1 MANLKYQD
9 LKKRKNSSKFIDK
22 IFGVKGLD
30 GGTNENNWN
39 TDNGLFLSEG
49 VEIGGEMFKKFDY
62 ELYTRLISADK
73 NPGVFLYGKYS
84 GKRAFTKVNMTKCFK
99 SKEFG
104 GQGSKGNAGH
114 QFERVLNRRID
125 ECLTS
130 VCCKGEYADEGKHL
144 IDILSRHV
152 GSPCK
157 SIEDEGSKN
166 QKRPIK
172 VSSGAPYIDPKN
184 ASEHGALLTDLT
196 VHHNNKH
203 KSYLSLKSTSTI
215 TFINAGVSTDY
226 FVQADM
232 KKGIVSKPKGVALLE
247 AFGINNAMFCDVFN
261 NYGTKKFSSIE
272 AKPDKSKLENFM
284 QTAIGAN
291 YHMIHEL
298 QGKIY
303 YWYVGVAENKKYA
316 DISNSKM
323 TIHYGGKNGMGK
335 RVDIEF
341 GNQYYDF
348 KVNIRN
354 KQGGQYPSHIMMDYK
369 SKPATGKIIL

>member
-1 MANLKYQD
+1 
-9 LKKRKNSSKFIDK
+9 
-22 IFGVKGLD
+22 
-30 GGTNENNWN
+30 
-39 TDNGLFLSEG
+39 
-49 VEIGGEMFKKFDY
+49 
-62 ELYTRLISADK
+62 
-73 NPGVFLYGKYS
+73 
-84 GKRAFTKVNMTKCFK
+84 
-99 SKEFG
+99 
-104 GQGSKGNAGH
+104 
-114 QFERVLNRRID
+114 
-125 ECLTS
+125 
-130 VCCKGEYADEGKHL
+130 
-144 IDILSRHV
+144 
-152 GSPCK
+152 
-157 SIEDEGSKN
+157 
-166 QKRPIK
+166 
-172 VSSGAPYIDPKN
+172 
-184 ASEHGALLTDLT
+184 
-196 VHHNNKH
+196 
-203 KSYLSLKSTSTI
+203 
-215 TFINAGVSTDY
+215 
-226 FVQADM
+226 M